1 MLQRPGVF
9 RTVCTMGGGLGGCP
23 SAGSLSENSVWML
36 QLLQASP
43 LKFQTSFHRCPPPH
57 PPTHTPTDGET
68 GPERSSGLI
77 RVLGIVHYQ
86 SGAFSDTDLCIF
98 YQCPKSKCISTWVY
112 SWARRAPK
120 AILQNG
126 DHPAAFFPSS
136 LAVSLPRN
144 LVSQPDA
151 KSLSR
156 PFSVTAPPSGL
167 TGAE

>member
-1 MLQRPGVF
+1 MHNGWWVGRLSQRRKPF
-9 RTVCTMGGGLGGCP
+9 REQCVDV
-23 SAGSLSENSVWML
+23 A
-36 QLLQASP
+36 ASP
-43 LKFQTSFHRCPPPH
+43 SIPSEVSNFISPLPTPPH
-57 PPTHTPTDGET
+57 THTPTDGET
-68 GPERSSGLI
+68 GPERSSGLL

-120 AILQNG
+120 TILQNG

>member
-1 MLQRPGVF
+1 MHTGWWVGRLSQRRKPF
-9 RTVCTMGGGLGGCP
+9 REQCVDV
-23 SAGSLSENSVWML
+23 A
-36 QLLQASP
+36 ASP
-43 LKFQTSFHRCPPPH
+43 SIPSEVSNFISPL
-57 PPTHTPTDGET
+57 PTTLTLTDGET
-68 GPERSSGLI
+68 GPERSSGLL

-98 YQCPKSKCISTWVY
+98 YQCPKSKCNFYLGV

-120 AILQNG
+120 AFLQNG

-151 KSLSR
+151 KSL
-156 PFSVTAPPSGL
+156 
-167 TGAE
+167 